1 MPAKAKGLDRV
12 SSFIKR
18 TNILTTCHHI
28 VTNYNLDN

>member
-18 TNILTTCHHI
+18 TNILTTCQLI
-28 VTNYNLDN
+28 VTK